1 MSSLYRFKK
10 SISKPEFI
18 DANSVSCFQAA
29 LVDRDPNSLTHF
41 IAGKLVGLFCSWKPS
56 IWCTRQI
63 LPLHP
68 STCLINDHGSY
79 NHSVSRCLE
88 KMIVWSQRTE
98 RHAAVRER
106 EAGRAGSEATSRGQK
121 YDNSFKVTGS
131 VNRPWP
137 SNWILLVSALI
148 RQGQLHFY
156 CLLYWSVQLIVF

>member
-1 MSSLYRFKK
+1 MPIQSPVFKQHWW
-10 SISKPEFI
+10 IGI
-18 DANSVSCFQAA
+18 
-29 LVDRDPNSLTHF
+29 LTHSHF
-41 IAGKLVGLFCSWKPS
+41 IADKLVGLFCSWKPS

-156 CLLYWSVQLIVF
+156 CSLYWSVQLIIFNI